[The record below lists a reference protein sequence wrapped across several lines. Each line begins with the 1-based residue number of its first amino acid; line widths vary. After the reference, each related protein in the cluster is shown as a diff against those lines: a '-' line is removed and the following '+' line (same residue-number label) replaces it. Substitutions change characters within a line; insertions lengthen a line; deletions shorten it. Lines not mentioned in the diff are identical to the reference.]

1 MQKRMVFIQK
11 KKVVM
16 KYERGKLLV
25 TFVPKEQIDANR
37 FSEYAKHP
45 LSC

>member
-1 MQKRMVFIQK
+1 MQKRIEFIQE
-11 KKVVM
+11 KKVLM
-16 KYERGKLLV
+16 KYKRGKLLA
-25 TFVPKEQIDANR
+25 TFILKELIDANR